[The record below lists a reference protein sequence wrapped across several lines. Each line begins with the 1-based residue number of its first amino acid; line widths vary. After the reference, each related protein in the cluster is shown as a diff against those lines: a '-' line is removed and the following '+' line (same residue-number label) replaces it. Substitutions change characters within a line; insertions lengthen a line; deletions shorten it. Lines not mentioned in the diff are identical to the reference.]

1 MLKVALVH
9 VVSHAL
15 AAWHQHPIDDFG
27 SVLCFLSI
35 QELSFCVFIV
45 MLYSSP
51 QLSDKLETRP
61 PWKVLQTL
69 GLGCFGRSA
78 SDDLSSVCKQLAN
91 NQSAL
96 YEQIGHKVSYLQAFG
111 FENTGAC
118 IGLDQCR
125 ESAEMLLKPNFAK
138 HGLPEELREM
148 KKEFCELII
157 VSLSKLTV
165 EEQDL
170 SHARPTH
177 SVFAC
182 RGISDGQTHQPNE
195 FTEED
200 FERHRREGIEQVQT
214 AVSLLEVQALLTELS
229 QKLSDAKHLGAQTV
243 SATKQAISDENK
255 CFCCLDSLGCGSC
268 LGCSPKTTEAR
279 ETLAPQSKEKE
290 SAYADCDNK
299 ANDLIDELDC
309 LDLGVHVHETIGID
323 QKAMAERVQLAL
335 LKVHNHHR

>member
-9 VVSHAL
+9 VISHAL
-15 AAWHQHPIDDFG
+15 AAWHQHPIDDFW

-35 QELSFCVFIV
+35 EELSFCVFIV

-51 QLSDKLETRP
+51 HLSDKLETRP

-78 SDDLSSVCKQLAN
+78 SDELSSVGKQLAN

-96 YEQIGHKVSYLQAFG
+96 YEQIGHKVSYLQEFG

-118 IGLDQCR
+118 SHLDECR
-125 ESAEMLLKPNFAK
+125 KRAEMLLKPNFAK
-138 HGLPEELREM
+138 HDEKRLHLIELREM
-148 KKEFCELII
+148 EKEFHELVTI
-157 VSLSKLTV
+157 SLSKLTV
-165 EEQDL
+165 E
-170 SHARPTH
+170 
-177 SVFAC
+177 
-182 RGISDGQTHQPNE
+182 DGQTHQTNE
-195 FTEED
+195 FKKD
-200 FERHRREGIEQVQT
+200 FERHRREGIEQVKT

-229 QKLSDAKHLGAQTV
+229 QKLSDAEHLGAQTV
-243 SATKQAISDENK
+243 SATKQAISGENK

-268 LGCSPKTTEAR
+268 LGCSPKDTKAR
-279 ETLAPQSKEKE
+279 ETLALQSIKKK

-309 LDLGVHVHETIGID
+309 LDLGVYVHKTIGID

-335 LKVHNHHR
+335 LKVRPPSIRVCLEPTFCCVCLPGA

>member
-1 MLKVALVH
+1 
-9 VVSHAL
+9 
-15 AAWHQHPIDDFG
+15 
-27 SVLCFLSI
+27 
-35 QELSFCVFIV
+35 

-78 SDDLSSVCKQLAN
+78 SDELSSVCKQLAN

-165 EEQDL
+165 E
-170 SHARPTH
+170 
-177 SVFAC
+177 
-182 RGISDGQTHQPNE
+182 DGQTHQTNE
-195 FTEED
+195 FKKD
-200 FERHRREGIEQVQT
+200 FERHRREGIEQVKT

-229 QKLSDAKHLGAQTV
+229 QKLSDAEHLGAQTV
-243 SATKQAISDENK
+243 SATKQAISGENK

-268 LGCSPKTTEAR
+268 LGCSPKDTKAR
-279 ETLAPQSKEKE
+279 ETLALKSNKKE

-335 LKVHNHHR
+335 LKVRPPSIKFA